1 MKKLFFV
8 MCACAMMFTACDK
21 KEAPVKAIENDSTK
35 VEATTDSVVT
45 DSVVAPENAEAP
57 AVEAP
62 AEADTVAK

>member
-8 MCACAMMFTACDK
+8 MCACAMMFIACDK

-35 VEATTDSVVT
+35 VEVTTDSVVT
-45 DSVVAPENAEAP
+45 DSVAPENAEAP